1 MFTPGMLALRR
12 ASAAA
17 AGGTVY
23 KADGNAP
30 EAPTHVFMASGLSGG
45 PITIWDITDPAAPT
59 LGASYVSGV
68 QGPRFGQKTSI
79 KDNYAYVPCYNS
91 DEILVVDVSDPNTLG
106 ASQIIDQ
113 FAPGTASLDAPTQA
127 IAHPTKD
134 ILWVSQYNGS
144 KVHTI
149 DISDPANLSI
159 ISTVTNTNGNGWGAQ
174 TSPDGEYFYVACTGG
189 VISRWELDASGNATN
204 ETTFSGIYSQTAT
217 YALNYQV
224 SPIDSENYIATGGS
238 SNAINVSK
246 LGTDDT
252 IDSTSTT
259 VIDAS
264 IYDRPAGIC
273 PALYLP
279 NYSTSYDNAW
289 FYVARDDDMIGV
301 FAELN
306 GTVTNLV
313 NTTSL
318 DLDGAENLDA
328 YEDYVYAT
336 SNPGD
341 HLTIYQWDGL
351 NSLTQISNTSDA
363 TNLDGVTSITLYK
376 P

>member
-17 AGGTVY
+17 GGGTLY
-23 KADGNAP
+23 KADGNPP
-30 EAPTHVFMASGLSGG
+30 EAPTHAF
-45 PITIWDITDPAAPT
+45 ITSSTTTTPYAIWDISNPAAPS
-59 LGASYVSGV
+59 LSSSYAVGTY
-68 QGPRFGQKTSI
+68 GPATGQKVSI
-79 KDNYAYVPCYNS
+79 KDNYAYIPAYNS
-91 DEILVVDVSDPNTLG
+91 DEITVVDVSDPDTLG

-159 ISTVTNTNGNGWGAQ
+159 ISTVSNTNGNGWGAQ
-174 TSPDGEYFYVACTGG
+174 TSPDGEYFYVTCTGG

-204 ETTFSGIYSQTAT
+204 ETTFSGLYSQTIT
-217 YALNYQV
+217 YCLNYQV
-224 SPIDSENYIATGGS
+224 SPIDSENYIAVGGS
-238 SNAINVSK
+238 SNAVQVAK

-252 IDSTSTT
+252 IDSVSTPVVSST
-259 VIDAS
+259 
-264 IYDRPAGIC
+264 IYDRPAAIC
-273 PALYLP
+273 GAQYLP
-279 NYSTSYDNAW
+279 NHSTSYDNAW
-289 FYVARDDDMIGV
+289 FYTARDDDMIGV

-313 NTTSL
+313 NTT
-318 DLDGAENLDA
+318 DTDIDGVQGLDA
-328 YEDYVYAT
+328 YEDYLYAVA
-336 SNPGD
+336 SPVD
-341 HLTIYQWDGL
+341 RLTIYQWDGL
-351 NSLTQISNTSDA
+351 NSLTQISNTSDV